1 MDETGPEISAEPVVR
16 RGLAWPVWV
25 LGLIGT
31 LCAIVY
37 IFVIAAA

>member
-1 MDETGPEISAEPVVR
+1 MDEADASAEPVMR

-25 LGLIGT
+25 ISLIGA